1 MAKPSKERIED
12 LLKQNKLAGEQQGQF
27 KKLYDTL
34 VKNNASAAEFEALLS
49 KILLSIDK
57 IADTADYVQKSFNDT
72 LNENRK
78 IVGSLLK
85 QKKALKGIEGIAGK
99 VQSLRMG
106 EGDASEQ
113 ALAADLQKLVQQ
125 KKLLMLAY
133 QGNDIDMKK
142 SFEILK
148 QIQDTNELIASQEH
162 MLEIA
167 SNTKKELGF
176 TGEIL
181 GGFDKLLQ
189 KAGFGG
195 LGISEAVAETQR
207 LAQAADA
214 VGDKGFNSMATFT
227 GLVKDN
233 LMAALSPMKILE
245 LLAGAIIKVFTG
257 LDKSTG
263 ALAKQLGTSYDNA
276 KLMKKEF
283 SVIAKDSEN
292 LFITT
297 KSLTHSFEVLA
308 DRFGVIGGFSAET
321 LRTQT
326 ELVKQ
331 AGYSEEAASEI
342 AKLSL
347 LTGESS
353 KDITASALGTAKA
366 FNMQNGLLLNEKQLL
381 EEASQLSA
389 DIQLSLGNSAEELVL
404 AVATAKKF
412 GMNLEQVDAI
422 AGSLLDFESSIA
434 NELEA
439 ELLLG
444 KNINL
449 EKARQAALDND
460 LATVAEEIANQV
472 GSAAEFAEMNR
483 IQQEAIAK
491 SVGLSREDL
500 AKSLQEQEAIAKLG
514 GNAASSQ
521 EAYNNMLAEGLTHQ
535 QIAKKLGDEQ
545 LAGSLKA
552 TSVQEKLAQS
562 LEKASELFVNIVTT
576 IQPFINGLAAGV
588 GYLAAFVSK
597 FQGILKIV
605 TALVALEKILQ
616 VTQASRLKIYNRFLA
631 AKRMEKSIGGALLKM
646 AGLKNL
652 TLDREIIKEK
662 VKLGLKAAEAA
673 LNKTI
678 LGSLVLQGIEQTKQ
692 IAKKGIALA
701 LETARAAASMAAAA
715 AASLGLGIGPILA
728 AIAIGGVAIA
738 AMVAKARKVDDMMS
752 PGSSAGG
759 YGNRILT
766 APEGSFA
773 LNNKDTVIAG
783 TNLGGGSSKTDALLE
798 TLVRQNAKKPQISPV
813 GLYSVQ

>member
-1 MAKPSKERIED
+1 MAKTSKELVQD
-12 LLKQNKLAGEQQGQF
+12 LLSQNKLSAELKQKFGDIARAIEQGGNSIAEWD
-27 KKLYDTL
+27 KLFRQI
-34 VKNNASAAEFEALLS
+34 VVE
-49 KILLSIDK
+49 IDK
-57 IADTADYVQKSFNDT
+57 VAESADFIAKSFEDT
-72 LNENRK
+72 LNEARK
-78 IVGSLLK
+78 TIGAISR
-85 QKKALKGIEGIAGK
+85 QRKALKGIQSIAEN
-99 VQSLRMG
+99 VTALRIG
-106 EGDASEQ
+106 EGDASVKTLKADLEKLKANRRSLQIAAEDKDITEAKRREIEAQIKQTDNFIGSQKQ
-113 ALAADLQKLVQQ
+113 ALRVSEQ
-125 KKLLMLAY
+125 
-133 QGNDIDMKK
+133 
-142 SFEILK
+142 
-148 QIQDTNELIASQEH
+148 
-162 MLEIA
+162 
-167 SNTKKELGF
+167 TKKELGF

-181 GGFDKLLQ
+181 GGFDKLLK
-189 KAGFGG
+189 KAGFSG
-195 LGISEAVAETQR
+195 LGISEAIADTQK
-207 LAQAADA
+207 LAQVAQAT
-214 VGDKGFNSMATFT
+214 GDKGFNPLSTFT

-233 LMAALSPMKILE
+233 LMNALSPMKVLE
-245 LLAGAIIKVFTG
+245 LLAGAVLKVFTK
-257 LDKSTG
+257 LDESTG
-263 ALAKQLGTSYDNA
+263 KLAKQLGTSYDNA

-283 SVIAKDSEN
+283 STIAKDSDN

-321 LRTQT
+321 LKTQT

-331 AGYSEEAASEI
+331 AGFSEEAASEI

-389 DIQLSLGNSAEELVL
+389 DIQLSLGNSTEELVL
-404 AVATAKKF
+404 AVAAAKKF
-412 GMNLEQVDAI
+412 GMNLQQVDAI

-460 LATVAEEIANQV
+460 LATVAKEIANQV

-483 IQQEAIAK
+483 IQQEAIAR

-514 GNAASSQ
+514 GDAASSQ
-521 EAYNNMLAEGLTHQ
+521 EAYNKMLAKGLTHE

-545 LAGSLKA
+545 LASSLKA

-597 FQGILKIV
+597 FQGILKAV

-616 VTQASRLKIYNRFLA
+616 VSQGLRLGLQMKYNA
-631 AKRMEKSIGGALLKM
+631 ARAAELTVGESILFSM
-646 AGLKNL
+646 GLQNL
-652 TLDREIIKEK
+652 TLDRK
-662 VKLGLKAAEAA
+662 VLKQQISLGLSKAEA
-673 LNKTI
+673 LMEKTI
-678 LGSLVLQGIEQTKQ
+678 LGALVLQGAAYVKN

-715 AASLGLGIGPILA
+715 ASTLGFGIGPILA
-728 AIAIGGVAIA
+728 AIAIGGAAIA
-738 AMVAKARKVDDMMS
+738 AMVAKARKADDLMS
-752 PGSSAGG
+752 PGSGAGG

-773 LNNKDTVIAG
+773 LNNRDTVIAG
-783 TNLGGGSSKTDALLE
+783 TNLGGGASKTDMLLE
-798 TLVRQNAKKPQISPV
+798 TLVRQNAKKPEISPV

>member
-34 VKNNASAAEFEALLS
+34 VKSNASAAEFDNLLGE
-49 KILLSIDK
+49 ILISIDK

-133 QGNDIDMKK
+133 RGNDIDMAKK
-142 SFEILK
+142 NEILK

-167 SNTKKELGF
+167 ANTKKELGF

-181 GGFDKLLQ
+181 GGFDKLLK
-189 KAGFGG
+189 KAGFSG
-195 LGISEAVAETQR
+195 LGISEALEETQR
-207 LAQAADA
+207 LAQTADA
-214 VGDKGFNSMATFT
+214 TGDKGFNSMATFT

-283 SVIAKDSEN
+283 STIAKDSEN

-321 LRTQT
+321 LKTQT

-389 DIQLSLGNSAEELVL
+389 DIQLSLGNSTDELVL

-412 GMNLEQVDAI
+412 GMNLEQVDEI
-422 AGSLLDFESSIA
+422 AGSLLDFESSIT

-460 LATVAEEIANQV
+460 LATVAKEIADQV

-514 GNAASSQ
+514 GDAASSQ
-521 EAYNNMLAEGLTHQ
+521 EAYNKMLEQGLTHE

-545 LAGSLKA
+545 LASSLKA
-552 TSVQEKLAQS
+552 TSVQEKLSQS

-597 FQGILKIV
+597 FQGILKVV
-605 TALVALEKILQ
+605 TALVALEKILRVSQ
-616 VTQASRLKIYNRFLA
+616 GFRLGLQMKYNA
-631 AKRMEKSIGGALLKM
+631 ARAAELSIGESILFSM
-646 AGLKNL
+646 GLQNVSLSNML
-652 TLDREIIKEK
+652 TKEK
-662 VKLGLKAAEAA
+662 LKLGLKAAEDAI
-673 LNKTI
+673 NKTI
-678 LGSLVLQGIEQTKQ
+678 LGSLVLQGAAIGKN
-692 IAKKGIALA
+692 IVKKGISLA

-715 AASLGLGIGPILA
+715 ASTLGFGIGPILA
-728 AIAIGGVAIA
+728 AIAIGGAAIA
-738 AMVAKARKVDDMMS
+738 AMVAKAKKADDLMS
-752 PGSSAGG
+752 PGSGAGG